1 MGKGK
6 SKLHN
11 FSVTQY
17 VIERPVGQ
25 SVGSNLRLAPKDLR
39 LDIRDLHTSLNVI

>member
-17 VIERPVGQ
+17 VI
-25 SVGSNLRLAPKDLR
+25 NLRLAPEDLR
-39 LDIRDLHTSLNVI
+39 LDIRDFACIFERYIFLAL